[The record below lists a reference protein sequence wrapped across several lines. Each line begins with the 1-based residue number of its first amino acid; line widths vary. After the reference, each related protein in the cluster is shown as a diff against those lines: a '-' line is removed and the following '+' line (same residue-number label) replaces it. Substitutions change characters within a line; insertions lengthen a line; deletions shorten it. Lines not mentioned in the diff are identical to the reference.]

1 MTKWCPGTSKIIKIL
16 CTVVKNQGFAIFSS
30 SRLRDPIW
38 GPPGLRFGTM
48 LALKMPPRPPQERPR
63 HAQDRPRGLQ
73 DGSKSAQEAS
83 QAAPRDL
90 QDRSRKP
97 SRCQGAPGGLRGAIW
112 DPFCLHFGPHL
123 DAKTI
128 PPQACGQ
135 LFACQL
141 QDAPKY
147 QNIAK
152 NRPKQI
158 TQSTE

>member
-1 MTKWCPGTSKIIKIL
+1 MTKWGPGTSKITKIL

-90 QDRSRKP
+90 QDRARRP
-97 SRCQGAPGGLRGAIW
+97 SGGQEAPRGLQGVIS
-112 DPFCLHFGPHL
+112 DPFCLHFRSHL
-123 DAKTI
+123 DAESI
-128 PPQACGQ
+128 PPQLCGE
-135 LFACQL
+135 LFVCVIYKA
-141 QDAPKY
+141 
-147 QNIAK
+147 
-152 NRPKQI
+152 
-158 TQSTE
+158 QSFHKLSKASLDI